1 MVLTEAGPGTAT
13 FTMPATGWLLPP
25 PGFLQLGAL
34 AILADGAL
42 GGAIQTALPAATPY
56 TTSDLSMSFLRPAL
70 ADGGTLVA
78 RGRVIHAGRSL
89 ALSDVTVDDGG
100 SRLLAHGTSRC
111 FVLPPIS
118 PPPLP
123 PMESAPVQPPTYGT
137 PDPYLRPVI
146 GESLIQDVW
155 DRMTGLEVLRALA
168 AGDLPA
174 PPITHLTGL
183 RVVEAEE
190 GTSTFVLPAS
200 AWLCSPAGTVE
211 GGAISLLADTAL
223 ATAVQTTLP
232 RRTAYTPLDLKVN
245 YLRPVF
251 PDGRDLVARARVI
264 HRGRTLAVAS
274 AELENADGKPVAVA
288 TGTTFVREGRPWRGG
303 AAGSPGG

>member
-1 MVLTEAGPGTAT
+1 MVGLPRRRGPRRKLTDPHRAIWTEPVRGGFPDPAILGLPGLAQLRWFLEGRAPPPPLHHLTGMVLTEAGPGTAT

-118 PPPLP
+118 PP
-123 PMESAPVQPPTYGT
+123 
-137 PDPYLRPVI
+137 
-146 GESLIQDVW
+146 
-155 DRMTGLEVLRALA
+155 DRKS
-168 AGDLPA
+168 
-174 PPITHLTGL
+174 
-183 RVVEAEE
+183 VV
-190 GTSTFVLPAS
+190 
-200 AWLCSPAGTVE
+200 
-211 GGAISLLADTAL
+211 
-223 ATAVQTTLP
+223 
-232 RRTAYTPLDLKVN
+232 
-245 YLRPVF
+245 
-251 PDGRDLVARARVI
+251 
-264 HRGRTLAVAS
+264 
-274 AELENADGKPVAVA
+274 
-288 TGTTFVREGRPWRGG
+288 
-303 AAGSPGG
+303 